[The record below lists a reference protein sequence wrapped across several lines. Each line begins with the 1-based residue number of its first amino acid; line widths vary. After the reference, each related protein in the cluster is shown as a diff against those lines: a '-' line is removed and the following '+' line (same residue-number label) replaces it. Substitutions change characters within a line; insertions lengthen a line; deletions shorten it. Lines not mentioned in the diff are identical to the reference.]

1 MKALRGILLVLGLVM
16 FAVLVVHVGAGS
28 ILAVLGRL
36 TWWQLILVCLPYAVI
51 MAVDTLGW
59 RYAFITTPPPYRRML
74 AARTAGEAVNLVTAL
89 GSVGGEAIKVWLL
102 RPAVPYDE
110 SVPSVV
116 IAKTTSTIAQALLLV
131 LGLGLVVTVIPVDG
145 AVVRAMLALLA
156 VEVLLVGGFVGTQI
170 AGLVRR
176 AGRALAW
183 SGLIE
188 NAAAAEQ
195 LDARLRGYY
204 RKDWRR
210 FLLSVSF
217 HFAGWTL
224 GILEVWVM
232 LSVLQIPVTPAS
244 AAVVEALGSAV
255 RFASF
260 LVPGSVGVLEGANA
274 QSFGALGLGASA
286 GLAYSLVR
294 RARQGVWIGIGLIV
308 LLAARL
314 QGPAASAAR
323 GAPAHY
329 S

>member
-1 MKALRGILLVLGLVM
+1 MKALRAILLVLGLVM

-28 ILAVLGRL
+28 VLALLGRL
-36 TWWQLILVCLPYAVI
+36 AWWQLILVCLPYALI

-74 AARTAGEAVNLVTAL
+74 AARTAGEAINLVTAL

-183 SGLIE
+183 SGLIQ
-188 NAAAAEQ
+188 NAAAAGQ

-204 RKDWRR
+204 GKAGSSSID
-210 FLLSVSF
+210 SV
-217 HFAGWTL
+217 
-224 GILEVWVM
+224 
-232 LSVLQIPVTPAS
+232 
-244 AAVVEALGSAV
+244 
-255 RFASF
+255 
-260 LVPGSVGVLEGANA
+260 
-274 QSFGALGLGASA
+274 
-286 GLAYSLVR
+286 
-294 RARQGVWIGIGLIV
+294 
-308 LLAARL
+308 
-314 QGPAASAAR
+314 
-323 GAPAHY
+323 
-329 S
+329 